1 MAFKILQ
8 ADITTLR
15 VDAIVNA
22 ANTQLSAGGG
32 VCGAIFRAAGYREL
46 QAACDKLSPI
56 QTGEAVMTPGFNL
69 PAKFI
74 IHTAGPIYN
83 GGNHG
88 EAKLLAACY
97 TNSLKLAAE
106 NNLRSIAFPLI
117 SSGIYGY
124 PAQEA
129 LAVAVT
135 TIKNFLQTHDMEIFL
150 AVINPNLIAL
160 FNRLENFN

>member
-22 ANTQLSAGGG
+22 ANTQLLAGGG
-32 VCGAIFRAAGYREL
+32 VCGAIFRAAGYQKL

-83 GGNHG
+83 DGNHG

-97 TNSLKLAAE
+97 INSLKLAAE

-135 TIKNFLQTHDMEIFL
+135 SIKNFLQTHDMEIFL